1 MTYNFLVKQIV
12 KLPVLHIKNEVS
24 IRLFEKRK
32 QKVSVSAR
40 WDGLEKHVFRIVWTL
55 TVDTRFLEPNSKPQK
70 YRPVN
75 VSAPRWLS

>member
-1 MTYNFLVKQIV
+1 MTYNFLVKQII

-40 WDGLEKHVFRIVWTL
+40 WDGLEKHVFRIV
-55 TVDTRFLEPNSKPQK
+55 
-70 YRPVN
+70 
-75 VSAPRWLS
+75 